1 MEITYVVIVSIVTYI
16 LGAINKAFIKNM
28 PNEFIPLQN
37 IVIGLVSG
45 FACYYFGVEADL
57 LQSMV
62 LCFLSAMGA
71 GGVADVTLTAKKLK
85 KQEDLQKWRCLWKIW
100 NVSKTNLM
108 TAMLCSP
115 IVVTDKKRST
125 KNLQMMT
132 KELNSLR
139 KILTQSKTW

>member
-45 FACYYFGVEADL
+45 FACYYFGVEPDW

-62 LCFLSAMGA
+62 LCFISAMGA
-71 GGVADVTLTAKKLK
+71 GGVADVTLTAKK
-85 KQEDLQKWRCLWKIW
+85 
-100 NVSKTNLM
+100 
-108 TAMLCSP
+108 
-115 IVVTDKKRST
+115 
-125 KNLQMMT
+125 
-132 KELNSLR
+132 
-139 KILTQSKTW
+139 

>member
-28 PNEFIPLQN
+28 PNEFIPFQN

-45 FACYYFGVEADL
+45 FACYYFGVEPDL

-71 GGVADVTLTAKKLK
+71 GGVADVTLTAKK
-85 KQEDLQKWRCLWKIW
+85 
-100 NVSKTNLM
+100 
-108 TAMLCSP
+108 
-115 IVVTDKKRST
+115 
-125 KNLQMMT
+125 
-132 KELNSLR
+132 
-139 KILTQSKTW
+139 